1 MSIRA
6 VISDFGGVLVRTF
19 DWSGRALWE
28 DRLRL
33 PRGALPGLVF
43 ESEVSMR
50 AMRGQATEE
59 EVWEDVARRF
69 HLTPDE
75 LRAFRHDFWR
85 GDRLDEE
92 LLRFFAALRPRYRT
106 AILSNAWNGVR
117 QMFGRLGLD
126 RAFELFII
134 SAEEGIAKPDP
145 SIYRLAAARLGVRPE
160 EAVLIDDLPANVA
173 GARAAGMHAVHFQGP
188 EQAIAAL
195 EQLLG
200 ICQGDSPVV

>member
-1 MSIRA
+1 MTIRA

-19 DWSGRALWE
+19 DWSGRAFWE

-59 EVWEDVARRF
+59 EVWQDVARRF

-75 LRAFRHDFWR
+75 LHAFRHDFWR

-117 QMFGRLGLD
+117 QLFARLGLD
-126 RAFELFII
+126 RAFDLFII
-134 SAEEGIAKPDP
+134 SAEEGIAKPDL
-145 SIYRLAAARLGVRPE
+145 SIYLLAAARLGVQPE

-173 GARAAGMHAVHFQGP
+173 GARAAGMHAVHFRSP
-188 EQAIAAL
+188 EQAMAEL
-195 EQLLG
+195 EGLLA
-200 ICQGDSPVV
+200 ICQRKDLVV